1 LVFENK
7 LKIKESMVLVI
18 SKNLKELPQRTA
30 SKNCL
35 ARESPLVLRDII

>member
-18 SKNLKELPQRTA
+18 SKNLKELPGQRITTG
-30 SKNCL
+30 S
-35 ARESPLVLRDII
+35 